1 VTLGTVYWIT
11 GLSGAGKSTVA
22 SLLADR
28 LRARQRPVLQLDG
41 DILREIFSPGA
52 GHDPEDRLRLA
63 RAYGRLCREV
73 ATQGI
78 DVVCATISMFHAVRR
93 WNRDNIP
100 GYREIYLSVP
110 LAELQRRDSKG
121 LYRRARQGS
130 TRNVVG
136 VDLHAELPEAPDLT
150 VENHGI
156 SPEAAVDRIWSACVR
171 TG

>member
-1 VTLGTVYWIT
+1 MSPGTVYWIT

-28 LRARQRPVLQLDG
+28 LRAHGLPVLQLDG
-41 DILREIFSPGA
+41 DVLRAIFCPGA
-52 GHDPEDRLRLA
+52 GHDAEDRLRLA

-73 ATQGI
+73 AAQGI
-78 DVVCATISMFHAVRR
+78 DVVCATISMFHAVRK

-100 GYREIYLSVP
+100 AYREIYLSVP

-121 LYRRARQGS
+121 LYQAAREG
-130 TRNVVG
+130 RDKNVVG
-136 VDLHAELPEAPDLT
+136 VDIRAELPEAPDLT

-156 SPEAAVDRIWSACVR
+156 APETAVDRIWKACVIP
-171 TG
+171 

>member
-1 VTLGTVYWIT
+1 MTPGTVYWIT

-22 SLLADR
+22 RLLAHR
-28 LRARQRPVLQLDG
+28 LRAHRRPVLHLDG
-41 DILREIFSPGA
+41 DVLREIFSPEA
-52 GHDPEDRLRLA
+52 GHGPEDRRRLA
-63 RAYGRLCREV
+63 HAYGRLCREV
-73 ATQGI
+73 AAQGI

-100 GYREIYLSVP
+100 NYREIYLSVP

-121 LYRRARQGS
+121 LYQAARTGN

-136 VDLHAELPEAPDLT
+136 VDIRAELPEAPDLT

-156 SPEAAVDRIWSACVR
+156 APETAVDRIWNACVNR
-171 TG
+171 